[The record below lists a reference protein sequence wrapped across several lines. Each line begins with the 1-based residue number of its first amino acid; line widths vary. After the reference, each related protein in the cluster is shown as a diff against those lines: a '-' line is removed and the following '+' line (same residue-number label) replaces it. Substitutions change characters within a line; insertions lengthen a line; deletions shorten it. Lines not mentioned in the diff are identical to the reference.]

1 MYEKLCVIFG
11 TNHADCPFIV
21 IQSENTPRAT
31 EISIQRD
38 RIVVDTFHD
47 FYVEFLGNCSTSSSS
62 SSSSSEEEEEH
73 ERVTWRVLICA
84 RVMELVATSK
94 LKIRGRR
101 VLRVDVASST
111 STSVSQDMNGLF
123 I

>member
-11 TNHADCPFIV
+11 TKHADCPFMV

-47 FYVEFLGNCSTSSSS
+47 FYVEFLGNCSSTSSS
-62 SSSSSEEEEEH
+62 SSSSSEENENEC
-73 ERVTWRVLICA
+73 VTWRLLICA

-94 LKIRGRR
+94 LEIRGRR
-101 VLRVDVASST
+101 VLRVDVASSST
-111 STSVSQDMNGLF
+111 STSGSQDMETLF

>member
-11 TNHADCPFIV
+11 TKHADCPFIV

-47 FYVEFLGNCSTSSSS
+47 FYVEFLGKCSTSS

-94 LKIRGRR
+94 MKIRGRR

-111 STSVSQDMNGLF
+111 STSGSQDMNGLF